1 MENQS
6 CVVMGIDGGGTHT
19 RVMVADLEGR
29 LLAYVERGASSIH
42 KDVHAKD
49 NVQQAIGDA
58 LREAGKQAGD
68 VAALTAGVAGF
79 DAKADLAWVEPLT
92 DVPELHCPR
101 QHVND
106 AVVAH
111 SGALLSEPGIIVVS
125 GTGSI
130 IVAVNEAGQHIRN
143 YDLHHYA
150 ASAARFLAYD
160 ATYEVLAGNA
170 QEEDA
175 ELVEAMF
182 RFWGVSTVEELA
194 QLAVEGFIADPR
206 ERNRKF
212 AELAPALTDF
222 AQQHVP
228 LAQLVCDRAIHQ
240 IAVGVNMLSA
250 YFAEPEVK
258 VALVGSV
265 VNSAY
270 FGEQLALRMEQGNRK
285 KLRLTAP
292 AFSPAAGAVL
302 MALKEL
308 GVEITP
314 RLLANMGA
322 NAEARYA

>member
-6 CVVMGIDGGGTHT
+6 RVVMGIDGGGTHT

-29 LLAYVERGASSIH
+29 VLAYVERGASSIH
-42 KDVHAKD
+42 KDVRAKE
-49 NVQQAIGDA
+49 NVQQAIVDA
-58 LREAGKQAGD
+58 LGEAGKQAGD
-68 VAALTAGVAGF
+68 VAALVAGVAGF

-92 DVPELHCPR
+92 DVPGLHCPR

-170 QEEDA
+170 KEEDA
-175 ELVEAMF
+175 LLVEAML
-182 RFWGVSTVEELA
+182 RFWDVSTLDELA
-194 QLAVEGFIADPR
+194 QLAAQGFIADPR

-212 AELAPALTDF
+212 AELAPDLTDF
-222 AQQHVP
+222 ALMNIP
-228 LAQLVCDRAIHQ
+228 LARLVCDRAVHQ
-240 IAVGVNMLSA
+240 ITVGVNMLAA
-250 YFAEPEVK
+250 YFAESEVK

-270 FGEQLALRMEQGNRK
+270 FGQQLALRMEQGNRK
-285 KLRLTAP
+285 KLRLISP

-302 MALKEL
+302 LALKAL

-314 RLLANMGA
+314 RLLANLGA
-322 NAEARYA
+322 NAGAQYA